1 MKVTYKRE
9 DHRSYLVILQDR
21 KELTEEEDFSM
32 TMLMRNPF
40 VGLLRPEEKVFN
52 GEISIYYDI
61 SGKQSLSV
69 LYERK
74 LFDGEALRKLLID
87 LKEVYKNLSGYLAD
101 TEGIILDPEYIFLD
115 TNQGKFYFLYYPQT
129 ETEDRAGD
137 FSEYLL
143 DRIEDKDENAVMQA
157 YEFYRLVKEEDGD
170 VSAAVMR
177 MDTESEIPLR
187 MGRED
192 CEVKVGSDREEIS
205 DNEFYLDDPP
215 GEMKSIDEHEDIGDE
230 TAGENDEKKSM
241 FFRKTGI
248 SIKAL
253 AAFSVMAVAGAGLM
267 LWCAYNENA
276 APEELVSIREFA
288 IGAGLVLAAL
298 VGVAALLLS
307 GKRKD
312 HGKKGGSIKKEYMKE
327 PEEISSKKGADVPDW
342 WEDEAEVD
350 LSEDDVR
357 IPNAFE
363 HKTEVDPDEEDD
375 LKTMLIDENIYRE
388 QRILSGKIKGKTRE
402 IDLAQFPFIVGKNRE
417 NVDLYIDDRS
427 VSRMHARF
435 TLRDDMVFLTDL
447 NSLNGTYK
455 NGIRLEPNELVA
467 LEREDEIRFGRCS
480 FVYL

>member
-40 VGLLRPEEKVFN
+40 AGLLRPEEKVFN

-74 LFDGEALRKLLID
+74 FFDGEALRKLLRD

-115 TNQGKFYFLYYPQT
+115 TNQGRFYFLYYPQT
-129 ETEDRAGD
+129 ETEDRAGE

-143 DRIEDKDENAVMQA
+143 DRIEDKDESAVMQA

-177 MDTESEIPLR
+177 MDTESELALR
-187 MGRED
+187 PGREED
-192 CEVKVGSDREEIS
+192 EAEVRFHREEIS
-205 DNEFYLDDPP
+205 DNEFYSDDPQE
-215 GEMKSIDEHEDIGDE
+215 EMESLDEHEDKEDGD
-230 TAGENDEKKSM
+230 ADENGEKKSTS
-241 FFRKTGI
+241 FGKRGI

-253 AAFSVMAVAGAGLM
+253 AAFSIMAVAGAGLM
-267 LWCAYNENA
+267 LWTVYNENV

-298 VGVAALLLS
+298 VGVAALLMT
-307 GKRKD
+307 GRRRD
-312 HGKKGGSIKKEYMKE
+312 PEKKGSTIKKERMND
-327 PEEISSKKGADVPDW
+327 PEDISSKKRVDVSDL
-342 WEDEAEVD
+342 WEYEE
-350 LSEDDVR
+350 EIN
-357 IPNAFE
+357 IPE
-363 HKTEVDPDEEDD
+363 DEEDD

-388 QRILSGKIKGKTRE
+388 QRILTGKIKGKTRE

-435 TLRDDMVFLTDL
+435 TLRDEMVFLTDL

>member
-1 MKVTYKRE
+1 MKATYERE

-74 LFDGEALRKLLID
+74 LFDGEALRKLLRD

-101 TEGIILDPEYIFLD
+101 TGGIILDPEYIVLD

-215 GEMKSIDEHEDIGDE
+215 GEMKSIDEHGDIGDE
-230 TAGENDEKKSM
+230 PAGENDEKKSK
-241 FFRKTGI
+241 FFGKTGI

-276 APEELVSIREFA
+276 APEELGFNKRVCHWSGISTGGPGRSCCAPFIGKEKRSREERR
-288 IGAGLVLAAL
+288 L
-298 VGVAALLLS
+298 
-307 GKRKD
+307 D
-312 HGKKGGSIKKEYMKE
+312 KKGIYERAGRDQL
-327 PEEISSKKGADVPDW
+327 EE
-342 WEDEAEVD
+342 
-350 LSEDDVR
+350 
-357 IPNAFE
+357 
-363 HKTEVDPDEEDD
+363 
-375 LKTMLIDENIYRE
+375 
-388 QRILSGKIKGKTRE
+388 
-402 IDLAQFPFIVGKNRE
+402 
-417 NVDLYIDDRS
+417 RS
-427 VSRMHARF
+427 
-435 TLRDDMVFLTDL
+435 
-447 NSLNGTYK
+447 
-455 NGIRLEPNELVA
+455 
-467 LEREDEIRFGRCS
+467 
-480 FVYL
+480 